1 MALDGDCLRGRIE
14 AIFPNMLKITQRL
27 AMTLPLGAQP
37 IFRTNKEIA
46 VFYRWKYL
54 KAFLERDKPAGRKHP
69 RLEAECEVLRG
80 MAFGVA
86 LPIAGVESVLTSL
99 PDREQQIVKRAE
111 QWLLKTKAQGLP
123 PKRKK
128 SN

>member
-1 MALDGDCLRGRIE
+1 MS
-14 AIFPNMLKITQRL
+14 
-27 AMTLPLGAQP
+27 LPLGSQP
-37 IFRTNKEIA
+37 IFRSNKEIA

-54 KAFLERDKPAGRKHP
+54 KAFLERDKLAGRKHP

-80 MAFGVA
+80 MAFGIA
-86 LPIAGVESVLTSL
+86 IPISGVRSVLTGL

-123 PKRKK
+123 PKRK
-128 SN
+128 NTN